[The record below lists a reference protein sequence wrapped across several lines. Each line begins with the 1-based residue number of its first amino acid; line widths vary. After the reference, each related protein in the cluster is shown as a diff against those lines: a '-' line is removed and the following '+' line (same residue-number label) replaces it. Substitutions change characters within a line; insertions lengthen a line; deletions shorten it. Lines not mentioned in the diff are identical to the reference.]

1 MTRGEQ
7 RPTMLGVLTGSFV
20 MNTLAKL
27 AGLPRVYWI
36 SRTVG
41 DSVTADVYFQGW
53 LVLTTM
59 EAVVYMGAVYMAA
72 IPDYVK
78 AEARIARSGV
88 LAGAAVVLWGVTAL
102 FLMVLAAAGPSLVRL
117 VSPGFNE
124 ELQAVNLKFL
134 WDLWPSIVSQPL
146 LAIVSIV
153 AAVHG
158 RFTLVNAV
166 QLSRNLL
173 FLAAAFGMVAPTIEG
188 IALALNVSYVGS
200 VLVIGAQIWPLLP
213 REWPANALHAA
224 QHLAQRAL
232 PVFAVLSF
240 GELYAN
246 VDRALATTVGPGFV
260 SQLSYARTIVS
271 FTVAIA
277 YSTVQIV
284 YFNTFASAV
293 DIATSLWQSLR
304 ALAFVIVPVVTLVV
318 VLREDAVSVVLSGRA
333 VSAGGHETVQ
343 RMIVALAGVVM
354 LDAGSGM
361 ISSALIARGASGVA
375 AVVQGVALVTLLTTF
390 TVASSLGPTA
400 ALIVALCLASVA
412 RAISSAV
419 AAGRHLGTSPPAA
432 VRALLT
438 VVGCGV
444 ASGVVSA
451 GLRILLPSSW
461 WAAAVVGAVGS
472 AAYAAVTLLV
482 GVPEARTLW
491 HRLRTY
497 AEHRTVGRE

>member
-1 MTRGEQ
+1 MTLGEHRQ
-7 RPTMLGVLTGSFV
+7 TMLGVLAGSFV

-27 AGLPRVYWI
+27 VGLPRVYWI
-36 SRTVG
+36 SRTLG
-41 DSVTADVYFQGW
+41 DSATADVYFQGW

-72 IPDYVK
+72 IPGYAK
-78 AEARIARSGV
+78 AQDSASRRGV
-88 LAGAAVVLWGVTAL
+88 LVGAALVLWGVTAL
-102 FLMVLAAAGPSLVRL
+102 FLVALAAGGPSVVHL
-117 VSPGFNE
+117 VSPGFSA
-124 ELQAVNLKFL
+124 ELQAVNLRFL
-134 WDLWPSIVSQPL
+134 WELWPSVVSQPL
-146 LAIVSIV
+146 LAMVSIV

-173 FLAAAFGMVAPTIEG
+173 FLVAAFGLADPTIEG
-188 IALALNVSYVGS
+188 LALALNVSYVGS
-200 VLVIGAQIWPLLP
+200 VLVIGAQVWPLLP
-213 REWPANALHAA
+213 REWPANAFSAA
-224 QHLAQRAL
+224 WDLAQRAL

-240 GELYAN
+240 GELYGN

-284 YFNTFASAV
+284 YFTAFASAA
-293 DIATSLWQSLR
+293 DIAASLWQSLR

-333 VSAGGHETVQ
+333 VSPGGNEAIQ

-375 AVVQGVALVTLLTTF
+375 AVVQAVALVTLITAF
-390 TVASSLGPTA
+390 TLASSLGPTA
-400 ALIVALCLASVA
+400 ALIVALCLASVT

-419 AAGRHLGTSPPAA
+419 AARRLLGASPPAPA
-432 VRALLT
+432 ALGT
-438 VVGCGV
+438 VVGCGAV
-444 ASGVVSA
+444 AWAVST
-451 GLRILLPSSW
+451 GLRVLLPSSW
-461 WAAAVVGAVGS
+461 WAVAVVGAVGS
-472 AAYAAVTLLV
+472 AAYAGVALLA
-482 GVPEARTLW
+482 GVPEAWMLW
-491 HRLRTY
+491 RRLRMY
-497 AEHRTVGRE
+497 AEDRTAEGD